1 MDDKPKVTARMR
13 WIVKQMTDNGAVV
26 QEHRDAFF
34 EKSWYE
40 LWWQQDEPEPLY
52 HSFEVKQ
59 RTLSKLIKA
68 GMIEQLERKPVHDK
82 GGRFVTSESTYGL
95 PRAK

>member
-1 MDDKPKVTARMR
+1 MR
-13 WIVKQMTDNGAVV
+13 WIVKQMAANGAVIW
-26 QEHRDAFF
+26 EHRDAFL

-59 RTLSKLIKA
+59 RTLSKLIRA
-68 GMIEQLERKPVHDK
+68 GMIEQLERKPVCDK
-82 GGRFVTSESTYGL
+82 GGGFVTSESTYGL